1 MPSIKEWRKNYGKI
15 SIDRRMVSVGG
26 IPWQVWQSSN
36 RFASTNFFPDLNIS
50 RGGTARDAV
59 TLPEGWGMADLM
71 YFERPRSLDSGRPFF
86 LAVFGEGWEEP
97 IRLRL
102 VLP

>member
-1 MPSIKEWRKNYGKI
+1 
-15 SIDRRMVSVGG
+15 MVSSGG
-26 IPWQVWQSSN
+26 IPWQVWQSAK
-36 RFASTNFFPDLNIS
+36 RYASTNFFPDLNVS
-50 RGGTARDAV
+50 RGGTARDVV

-71 YFERPRSLDSGRPFF
+71 YFERPRTFDSGRPFF
-86 LAVFGEGWEEP
+86 LTVFGEGWEEP